1 LTNLIFGLSAMNLPM
16 HPTHRDRFRSLATA
30 ILLACAAAARGEET
44 GPPVTFDDHVAVI
57 LRKNCVQCHGDGKQ
71 EAGLNFAGYSSVLK
85 GGSGGKVVEAG
96 RSSASRLYG
105 VITEAD
111 PGARMPPDADP
122 LPADAIAM
130 IKRWIDSGLRENAG
144 SSAVAMRTLGFK
156 PAAADAQEDAGPAPL
171 PEGLAAVEKP
181 ATQRPFPIVAL
192 AASPRAAL
200 AAASG
205 YGFVDFFVPESRQPL
220 GAVAFAEGEPL
231 VVRFSRSGR
240 RLLVAGGMPVET
252 GVAAVYDVATGKRL
266 AAVGQEPDAVQ
277 AADLSP
283 DERMVALGGTSRIV
297 KAYSTENGELLYS
310 LDKHTD
316 WITAVAFSPN
326 GKYLVTGDRT
336 GNIHLWEAKNGGVV
350 LPLAE
355 HKGSIRGLSWRSDSG
370 VVASCGD
377 DGTVVWWDVADGF
390 PVVTKA
396 DAHPPQKP
404 PGTYGTVAN
413 GVLDCAFSP
422 QGELVTCG
430 RDRTVKIWTADGKE
444 KKSFPLPADAPAGG
458 PPPRIRVIPTRVAVS
473 FDGSTVMA
481 GDSAGGLHTWKAD

>member
-1 LTNLIFGLSAMNLPM
+1 MSLRV
-16 HPTHRDRFRSLATA
+16 HPADRGRSRVVVAA
-30 ILLACAAAARGEET
+30 ILLAGAATARGDEA

-57 LRKNCVQCHGDGKQ
+57 LRKNCVQCHGDAKQ
-71 EAGLNFAGYSSVLK
+71 EAGLNFTGYASVLK
-85 GGSGGKVVEAG
+85 GGGGGKVVEAG

-105 VITEAD
+105 VITEEDA
-111 PGARMPPDADP
+111 GARMPPDADP
-122 LPADAIAM
+122 LPAEAIAL
-130 IKRWIDSGLRENAG
+130 IKKWIDTGLRENAG

-156 PAAADAQEDAGPAPL
+156 PAAADAQADAGPAPL
-171 PEGLAAVEKP
+171 PEGLPAVERP
-181 ATQRPFPIVAL
+181 ATQRPFPVVAL

-200 AAASG
+200 AAVSG

-240 RLLVAGGMPVET
+240 RLLVAGGLPVET
-252 GVAAVYDVATGKRL
+252 GVAAVYDVATGRRL

-297 KAYSTENGELLYS
+297 KVYSTETGALLYS

-316 WITAVAFSPN
+316 WITALAFSPD
-326 GKYLVTGDRT
+326 GRYLVTGDRT
-336 GNIHLWEAKNGGVV
+336 GNIHLWEAQGGGVV
-350 LPLAE
+350 LPLSE
-355 HKGSIRGLSWRSDSG
+355 HKGSIRALSWRSDSG
-370 VVASCGD
+370 VVASCGE
-377 DGTVVWWDVADGF
+377 DGVIVWWDVADGF

-396 DAHPPQKP
+396 NAHPPQKP
-404 PGTYGTVAN
+404 PGTYGTVAS
-413 GVLDCAFSP
+413 GVLDCTFSP

-430 RDRTVKIWTADGKE
+430 RDRTVKLWTADGKE
-444 KKSFPLPADAPAGG
+444 KKSFPLPAEALPAGAPAAAAAAGG

-481 GDSAGGLHTWKAD
+481 GDSAGRLHSWSAR